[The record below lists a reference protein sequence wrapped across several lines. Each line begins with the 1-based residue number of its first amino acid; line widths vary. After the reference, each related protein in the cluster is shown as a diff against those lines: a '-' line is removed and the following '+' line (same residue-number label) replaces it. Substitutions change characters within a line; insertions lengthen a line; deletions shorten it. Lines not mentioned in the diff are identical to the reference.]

1 MYLWL
6 NLKKSTFVY
15 LMVDQVT
22 SKIELTDALKVARSR
37 AFLFLT
43 NFLIHRVLT
52 LSPL

>member
-1 MYLWL
+1 
-6 NLKKSTFVY
+6 

-22 SKIELTDALKVARSR
+22 SEIELTDALNVATEHCTKGCYIKSL
-37 AFLFLT
+37 FVFLT